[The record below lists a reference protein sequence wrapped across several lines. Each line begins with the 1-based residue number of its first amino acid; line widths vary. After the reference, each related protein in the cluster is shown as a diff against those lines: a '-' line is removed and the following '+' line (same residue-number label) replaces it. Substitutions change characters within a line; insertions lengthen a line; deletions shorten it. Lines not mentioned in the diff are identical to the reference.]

1 MMYYSKDDNF
11 DEINKRIETLINQ
24 GLVNPYIGK
33 VKKAKPIKIEGVNK
47 HACIHGITLEQAQ
60 GFVNTSKIMFDQGNR
75 CMYLSNDGSA
85 SIIIENRRL
94 ISAYGREHFDLAIKA
109 ILEVLNNV

>member
-1 MMYYSKDDNF
+1 MIYYLNDKSFN
-11 DEINKRIETLINQ
+11 EINKRIEILINQ

-33 VKKAKPIKIEGVNK
+33 VKKSQPIIIESVNK
-47 HACIHGITLEQAQ
+47 HARLHGITLEQAQ
-60 GFVNTSKIMFDQGNR
+60 GFVDTSEIMFDQGNR

-94 ISAYGREHFDLAIKA
+94 ISAYGREHFDPAIKA
-109 ILEVLNNV
+109 ILEVLDNV